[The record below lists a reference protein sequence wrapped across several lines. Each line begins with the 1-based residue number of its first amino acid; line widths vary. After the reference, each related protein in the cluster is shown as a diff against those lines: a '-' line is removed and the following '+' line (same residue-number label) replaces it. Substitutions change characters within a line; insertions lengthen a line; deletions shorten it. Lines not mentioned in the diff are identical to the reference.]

1 MRKRPWPL
9 LTNSKHPLPTVSCLF
24 GVILTSPPQFFLLFF
39 CRRVVKESRQKVA
52 KNAPKKKT
60 GTNAPYFPA
69 RRSSRLQKKKAS
81 DEGLADIREED
92 CSHRNPRDEPQGGG
106 DLGNS
111 APQRVS
117 KGCQRGM
124 SVDEVRVQPHILLSP
139 LDDNDDDDYDEGRVP
154 DQKLASSPVSRF

>member
-1 MRKRPWPL
+1 MFVRCNFNFTPSIFSSLFLQARGEGVTAKSSQECAKEENGDERAIL
-9 LTNSKHPLPTVSCLF
+9 SSPTLVS
-24 GVILTSPPQFFLLFF
+24 S
-39 CRRVVKESRQKVA
+39 
-52 KNAPKKKT
+52 PKKK
-60 GTNAPYFPA
+60 AA
-69 RRSSRLQKKKAS
+69 